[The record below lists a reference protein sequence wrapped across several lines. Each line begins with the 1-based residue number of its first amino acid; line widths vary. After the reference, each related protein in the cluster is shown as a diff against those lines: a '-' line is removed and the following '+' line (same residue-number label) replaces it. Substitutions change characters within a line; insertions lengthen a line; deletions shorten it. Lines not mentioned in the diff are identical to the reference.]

1 MTTITR
7 SFVQQ
12 RDYWAVAVTHFFVD
26 MLNSSRNL
34 LVAIIAV
41 NLGLTNAQVGL
52 ALLLYSVGSALA
64 QPLFGWLADR
74 VGPRWLVVGGM
85 GWMIAFFSLAALSGD
100 WWALVALTIAGVG
113 SGAFHPTGTM
123 VASQVS
129 AEYRGRATAVFFM
142 SGQLGL
148 FLGPILAGLLLEK
161 YGRPA
166 YLVMPLAAFIAFFGG
181 WQWVTNKHHHARA
194 QAAQA
199 ATAIVDVARRNRR
212 ALLLAII
219 ILATGTTGYTASSF
233 APKFFIEAGYAEG
246 YIGLLTGLY
255 MGGSA
260 IGNVIGGFLG
270 DRVKAKWVIALATFV
285 AVLPVYLYVP
295 TAGAIRFVM
304 LALAGFFVGMPHSL
318 LVLSVQGLFPK
329 RRAMGSGIALGFM
342 FFGSSIGSY
351 LLGFVADRVGLALAL
366 QGTAVLPLIAAVA
379 ATLLPS
385 DD

>member
-1 MTTITR
+1 
-7 SFVQQ
+7 
-12 RDYWAVAVTHFFVD
+12 
-26 MLNSSRNL
+26 
-34 LVAIIAV
+34 
-41 NLGLTNAQVGL
+41 
-52 ALLLYSVGSALA
+52 
-64 QPLFGWLADR
+64 
-74 VGPRWLVVGGM
+74 VGGM
-85 GWMIAFFSLAALSGD
+85 GWMIGFFSLAALSGD
-100 WWALVALTIAGVG
+100 WLALAALTVAGIG

-129 AEYRGRATAVFFM
+129 AEYRSRATAVFFM

-148 FLGPILAGLLLEK
+148 FLGPILAGFLLEG

-166 YLVMPLAAFIAFFGG
+166 YLVLPFAAFIAFFSG
-181 WQWVTNKHHHARA
+181 WQWVTNTDHHTHAA
-194 QAAQA
+194 QAAQM
-199 ATAIVDVARRNRR
+199 ATAVVDTAKRNRR

-219 ILATGTTGYTASSF
+219 ILSTGTTGFAASSF
-233 APKFFIEAGYAEG
+233 APKFFIETGYAEG

-270 DRVKAKWVIALATFV
+270 DRIKAKWVIALATFI
-285 AVLPVYLYVP
+285 AVLPVYFYVP
-295 TAGAIRFVM
+295 AAGAMRFVL

-351 LLGFVADRVGLALAL
+351 GLGFVADSVGLATVL

-379 ATLLPS
+379 AALLPS